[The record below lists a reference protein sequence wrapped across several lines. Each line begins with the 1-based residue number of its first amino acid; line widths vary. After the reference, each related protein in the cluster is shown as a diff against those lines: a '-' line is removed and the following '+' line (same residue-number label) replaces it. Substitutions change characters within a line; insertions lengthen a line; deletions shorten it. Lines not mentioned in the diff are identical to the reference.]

1 MKNYYEILE
10 VNEKA
15 SKEIINKIFK
25 IHIKKSHPDLF
36 TGEEKLKMEEKM
48 KLLNEAYEVLSDDD
62 KRKKYDDSL
71 KEESSVIID
80 EKTSLLIQENE
91 FLKQLVQKK
100 DKMIEEFLNDVN
112 TDNDTLP
119 NNFIYAKTN
128 YSEQTLNNPYEE
140 DYCASSKNNTFHY
153 KNPIIDFFYKNR
165 IFIFK
170 LIFSTV
176 LAIIGLISMNN
187 LVGSNLILDIFKQ
200 FSK

>member
-48 KLLNEAYEVLSDDD
+48 KLLNEAYEILSDED

-71 KEESSVIID
+71 KEETNLIVD
-80 EKTSLLIQENE
+80 EKTLLLIQENE

-112 TDNDTLP
+112 TDTDTLP
-119 NNFIYAKTN
+119 NNYSYNKIN
-128 YSEQTLNNPYEE
+128 YSEQKLDNPYEE
-140 DYCASSKNNTFHY
+140 DYYASSKTNDFHY